1 MPSKERTLHER
12 HRPGSGGEPNAGTT
26 ALKKR
31 AAGSGDIAV
40 EFEHVSKHYSLSL
53 QKQAT
58 DFKTMLLHL
67 PRFLAGA
74 RRPFVALDDVSLQVR
89 RGESLGIIGPNGS
102 GKSTT
107 LRVMSRITPPTSGT
121 VSVHGRVSALLE
133 LGSGFHPQITG
144 RENAILNA
152 VLLGLTLSEAR
163 AVLPDIIAF
172 SELGDFIDQPMRTYS
187 SGMFFRLGF
196 SVAVHVEPEILLL
209 DEVLAVG
216 DAEFQ
221 KKCMD
226 HIHGLRRKGATLVLV
241 THQMLNLP
249 QFCDRGILIEHGK
262 ITDEGAPQQVVHNYL
277 SRVERLLSLHEEERE
292 QLRVAQ
298 AAP

>member
-1 MPSKERTLHER
+1 MRSSDGTTR
-12 HRPGSGGEPNAGTT
+12 HRPSHARKMEREHCADGEVA
-26 ALKKR
+26 
-31 AAGSGDIAV
+31 IA
-40 EFEHVSKHYSLSL
+40 FEHVSKHYSLSL

-58 DFKTMLLHL
+58 DFKSMILHL
-67 PRFLAGA
+67 PRFIAGA
-74 RRPFVALDDVSLQVR
+74 RRPFVALDDVTLSVR

-107 LRVMSRITPPTSGT
+107 LRVMSKITPPTSG
-121 VSVHGRVSALLE
+121 SVRVNGRVSALLE

-152 VLLGLTLSEAR
+152 VLLGLSLSEAR
-163 AVLPDIIAF
+163 AVLPEVIAF
-172 SELGDFIDQPMRTYS
+172 SELGEFIDQPMRTYS

-196 SVAVHVEPEILLL
+196 SVAVHVQPEILLI

-226 HIHGLRRKGATLVLV
+226 HIHGLRRRGVTLVLV
-241 THQMLNLP
+241 THDMLSLP
-249 QFCDRGILIEHGK
+249 QFCDRGILLEQGRIS
-262 ITDEGAPQQVVHNYL
+262 DEGTPQQVVHNYL
-277 SRVERLLSLHEEERE
+277 ARVERLLSLHETERE
-292 QLRVAQ
+292 RLRIAQ

>member
-1 MPSKERTLHER
+1 MRSEDGRGLDV
-12 HRPGSGGEPNAGTT
+12 A
-26 ALKKR
+26 
-31 AAGSGDIAV
+31 IA
-40 EFEHVSKHYSLSL
+40 FEDVSKHYSLSL

-58 DFKTMLLHL
+58 DIKTALLHL
-67 PRFLAGA
+67 PKFLSGA
-74 RRPFVALDDVSLQVR
+74 RRPFVALDHVSLRVR

-107 LRVMSRITPPTSGT
+107 LRLMAGIAPPTSGT
-121 VSVHGRVSALLE
+121 VTVNGRVSALLE

-144 RENAILNA
+144 RENAVLNA
-152 VLLGLTLSEAR
+152 VLLGLTLREAR
-163 AVLPDIIAF
+163 EALPRIIEF
-172 SELGDFIDQPMRTYS
+172 SEMGEFIDQPMRTYS

-196 SVAVHVEPEILLL
+196 AVAVHVRPEILLI

-226 HIHGLRRKGATLVLV
+226 HIHGLRKQGVTLVLV
-241 THQMLNLP
+241 THDMLSLP
-249 QFCDRGILIEHGK
+249 MFCDRGMLLEHGQV
-262 ITDEGAPQQVVHNYL
+262 TDEGTPQQVVHNYL
-277 SRVERLLSLHEEERE
+277 ERVERLLALRVEERE

-298 AAP
+298 AASS

>member
-1 MPSKERTLHER
+1 MPS
-12 HRPGSGGEPNAGTT
+12 
-26 ALKKR
+26 
-31 AAGSGDIAV
+31 DIGRDVAIA
-40 EFEHVSKHYSLSL
+40 FEGVSKHYSLSL
-53 QKQAT
+53 QKEAT

-67 PRFLAGA
+67 PRFLSSA
-74 RRPFVALDDVSLQVR
+74 RRPFAALDDVTLRVH

-107 LRVMSRITPPTSGT
+107 LRVMSRITPPTSG
-121 VSVHGRVSALLE
+121 SVIVNGRISALLE

-144 RENAILNA
+144 RENAVLNA
-152 VLLGLTLSEAR
+152 VLLGLTLQEAR
-163 AVLPDIIAF
+163 DVLPDIIAF

-196 SVAVHVEPEILLL
+196 AVGVHVEPEILLI

-226 HIHGLRRKGATLVLV
+226 HIHKLRRNGVTLVLV
-241 THQMLNLP
+241 THDMLSLP
-249 QFCDRGILIEHGK
+249 KFCDRGILLEQGR
-262 ITDEGAPQQVVHNYL
+262 ITDEGTPQQVVHNYL
-277 SRVERLLSLHEEERE
+277 ERVEKLLALRTEEQQRLKME
-292 QLRVAQ
+292 QVA
-298 AAP
+298 AR

>member
-1 MPSKERTLHER
+1 MRSRILGS
-12 HRPGSGGEPNAGTT
+12 PGQRGVARALDT
-26 ALKKR
+26 AASAPVAR
-31 AAGSGDIAV
+31 AV
-40 EFEHVSKHYSLSL
+40 EEGEIAISFDNVSKHYSLSL

-67 PRFLAGA
+67 PRFLSGA
-74 RRPFVALDDVSLQVR
+74 RRPFVALDGVTLQVR

-107 LRVMSRITPPTSGT
+107 LRVMSRITPPTAGVVT
-121 VSVHGRVSALLE
+121 VNGRVSALLE

-163 AVLPDIIAF
+163 AVLPDIIEF

-196 SVAVHVEPEILLL
+196 SVAVHVQPEILLI

-226 HIHGLRRKGATLVLV
+226 HIHALRRQGVTLVLV
-241 THQMLNLP
+241 THDMMSLP
-249 QFCDRGILIEHGK
+249 MFCDRGILIEAGK
-262 ITDEGAPQQVVHNYL
+262 ITDEGTPQQVVHNYL
-277 SRVERLLSLHEEERE
+277 SRVERLLALKEDERE
-292 QLRVAQ
+292 QLRMAQ
-298 AAP
+298 GAS

>member
-1 MPSKERTLHER
+1 MPSEVGRDV
-12 HRPGSGGEPNAGTT
+12 A
-26 ALKKR
+26 
-31 AAGSGDIAV
+31 IA
-40 EFEHVSKHYSLSL
+40 FENVSKHYSLSL
-53 QKQAT
+53 QKEAT

-67 PRFLAGA
+67 PRFLSNA
-74 RRPFVALDDVSLQVR
+74 RRPFAALDDVSLRVH

-107 LRVMSRITPPTSGT
+107 LRVMARITPPTAGN
-121 VSVHGRVSALLE
+121 VIVNGRISALLE

-144 RENAILNA
+144 RENAVLNA
-152 VLLGLTLSEAR
+152 VLLGLTLQEAR
-163 AVLPDIIAF
+163 DVLPDIIAF

-196 SVAVHVEPEILLL
+196 AVAVHVDPEILLI

-226 HIHGLRRKGATLVLV
+226 HIHKLRRNGVTLVLV
-241 THQMLNLP
+241 THDMLSLP
-249 QFCDRGILIEHGK
+249 KFCDRGILLEHGR
-262 ITDEGAPQQVVHNYL
+262 ITDEGTPQQVVHNYL
-277 SRVERLLSLHEEERE
+277 ERVEKLLALRTEEQQRLKME
-292 QLRVAQ
+292 QQVAVR
-298 AAP
+298 

>member
-1 MPSKERTLHER
+1 MRSEPPSAADFGALDAPADIGRARAGER
-12 HRPGSGGEPNAGTT
+12 RP
-26 ALKKR
+26 
-31 AAGSGDIAV
+31 AADAAIV
-40 EFEHVSKHYSLSL
+40 LDHVSKHYSLSL
-53 QKQAT
+53 QKQAS

-67 PRFLAGA
+67 PRFLASA

-107 LRVMSRITPPTSGT
+107 LRVMARITQPTTGT
-121 VSVHGRVSALLE
+121 VTTNGRVSALLE

-152 VLLGLTLSEAR
+152 VLLGLTLSETR

-172 SELGDFIDQPMRTYS
+172 SELGEFIDQPMRTYS

-196 SVAVHVEPEILLL
+196 SVAVHVQPEIVLL

-221 KKCMD
+221 KKCLD
-226 HIHGLRRKGATLVLV
+226 HIHGLRKQGATLVLV
-241 THQMLNLP
+241 THDMLNLP
-249 QFCDRGILIEHGK
+249 MFCDRGILIEHGK
-262 ITDEGAPQQVVHNYL
+262 ITDEGVPQQVVHNYL
-277 SRVERLLSLHEEERE
+277 SRVERLLALHESEIER
-292 QLRVAQ
+292 LRLAQ
-298 AAP
+298 AAAP

>member
-1 MPSKERTLHER
+1 MRSEI
-12 HRPGSGGEPNAGTT
+12 GS
-26 ALKKR
+26 
-31 AAGSGDIAV
+31 DIAIA
-40 EFEHVSKHYSLSL
+40 FENVSKHYSLSL
-53 QKQAT
+53 QREAT
-58 DFKTMLLHL
+58 DIKTMLLHL
-67 PRFLAGA
+67 PRFLSNA
-74 RRPFVALDDVSLQVR
+74 RRPFAALDGVNLRVK

-107 LRVMSRITPPTSGT
+107 LRVMSGIAPPTSGT
-121 VSVHGRVSALLE
+121 VTVKGRVSALLE

-152 VLLGLTLSEAR
+152 VLLGLTLAEAR
-163 AVLPDIIAF
+163 AVLPEIIAF

-196 SVAVHVEPEILLL
+196 AVAVHVDPEILLI

-226 HIHGLRRKGATLVLV
+226 HIHGLRAKGVTLVLV
-241 THQMLNLP
+241 THDMLSLP
-249 QFCDRGILIEHGK
+249 KFCDRGILIERGK
-262 ITDEGAPQQVVHNYL
+262 ITDEGTPQQVVHNYL
-277 SRVERLLSLHEEERE
+277 ARVEQLLALKLEDRE

-298 AAP
+298 ASTS

>member
-1 MPSKERTLHER
+1 MRSDR
-12 HRPGSGGEPNAGTT
+12 
-26 ALKKR
+26 
-31 AAGSGDIAV
+31 GDVAIA
-40 EFEHVSKHYSLSL
+40 FDQVSKHYSLSL
-53 QKQAT
+53 QKEAT

-67 PRFLAGA
+67 PRFVSSA
-74 RRPFVALDDVSLQVR
+74 RRPFVALDRVDLTVR

-107 LRVMSRITPPTSGT
+107 LRVMAGITPPTSGT
-121 VSVHGRVSALLE
+121 VTINGRVSALLE

-152 VLLGLTLSEAR
+152 VLLGLTLGEAR
-163 AVLPDIIAF
+163 AVLPAIVEF

-196 SVAVHVEPEILLL
+196 AVAVHVEPEILLI

-226 HIHGLRRKGATLVLV
+226 HIDGLRARGVTLVLV
-241 THQMLNLP
+241 THDMLSLP
-249 QFCDRGILIEHGK
+249 KFCDRGILIEQGH
-262 ITDEGAPQQVVHNYL
+262 ITDEGTPQQVVHNYL
-277 SRVERLLSLHEEERE
+277 ARVEQLLALRAEERE
-292 QLRVAQ
+292 ELRLAKAVSS
-298 AAP
+298 

>member
-1 MPSKERTLHER
+1 MRSDD
-12 HRPGSGGEPNAGTT
+12 S
-26 ALKKR
+26 
-31 AAGSGDIAV
+31 DIAIA
-40 EFEHVSKHYSLSL
+40 FENVSKHYSLSL
-53 QKQAT
+53 QKEAT
-58 DFKTMLLHL
+58 DFKTMMLHL
-67 PRFLAGA
+67 PRFLSNA
-74 RRPFVALDDVSLQVR
+74 RRPFVALNDVDLTVR

-107 LRVMSRITPPTSGT
+107 LRIMAGITPPTSGT
-121 VSVHGRVSALLE
+121 VTANGRISALLE
-133 LGSGFHPQITG
+133 LGSGFHPQISG

-163 AVLPDIIAF
+163 AVLPDIIEF

-196 SVAVHVEPEILLL
+196 AVAVHVQPEILLI

-226 HIHGLRRKGATLVLV
+226 HIHGLRAKGVTLVLV
-241 THQMLNLP
+241 THDMLSLP
-249 QFCDRGILIEHGK
+249 KFCDRGILIEQGK
-262 ITDEGAPQQVVHNYL
+262 ITDEGTPQQVVHNYL
-277 SRVERLLSLHEEERE
+277 ARVERLLALRVDERE
-292 QLRVAQ
+292 QLRIAQ
-298 AAP
+298 AASS

>member
-1 MPSKERTLHER
+1 MRSRIL
-12 HRPGSGGEPNAGTT
+12 GVAGPRRSSAATR
-26 ALKKR
+26 ADVAQR
-31 AAGSGDIAV
+31 AAAAASDIAIA
-40 EFEHVSKHYSLSL
+40 FDNVSKHYSLSL

-67 PRFLAGA
+67 PRFLTSA
-74 RRPFVALDDVSLQVR
+74 RRPFVALDGVTLQVR

-107 LRVMSRITPPTSGT
+107 LRVMSRITPPTTGT
-121 VSVHGRVSALLE
+121 VTVNGRVSALLE

-152 VLLGLTLSEAR
+152 VLLGLTLSEAH
-163 AVLPDIIAF
+163 AVLPDIIEF

-196 SVAVHVEPEILLL
+196 SVAVHVRPEILLI

-226 HIHGLRRKGATLVLV
+226 HIHGLRRQGVTLVLV
-241 THQMLNLP
+241 THDMMSLP
-249 QFCDRGILIEHGK
+249 MFCDRGILIEQGK
-262 ITDEGAPQQVVHNYL
+262 VTDEGTPQQVVHNYL
-277 SRVERLLSLHEEERE
+277 SRVERLLALKDDERE
-292 QLRVAQ
+292 RLKLAQ
-298 AAP
+298 EAAT